1 MELILNTIRM
11 VDYDQAREYAL
22 GDENSLKEKL
32 ALGLVN
38 PEDYKKLNLTPSL
51 NVELSNKYG
60 QVIIKAKQDENVP
73 PGFILLPVSIWANQ
87 ITGYENGELI
97 FKNIQ
102 VNMSVSNEPI
112 KGVHEIINSIK
123 TR

>member
-38 PEDYKKLNLTPSL
+38 PEDYKKLNLTSSL
-51 NVELSNKYG
+51 NIELSNKYG
-60 QVIIKAKQDENVP
+60 RVIIKTKQDENVP
-73 PGFILLPVSIWANQ
+73 PGSILLPVSIWANQ

-97 FKNIQ
+97 FKNIK
-102 VNMSVSNEPI
+102 VNVSVSNEPI

-123 TR
+123 N

>member
-38 PEDYKKLNLTPSL
+38 PEDYKKLNLTSSL
-51 NVELSNKYG
+51 NLELSNKYG
-60 QVIIKAKQDENVP
+60 RVIIKVKQDENVP
-73 PGFILLPVSIWANQ
+73 PGIIILPVSIWANQ

-97 FKNIQ
+97 FKNIK
-102 VNMSVSNEPI
+102 VNVSVSNESI

-123 TR
+123 N

>member
-38 PEDYKKLNLTPSL
+38 PEDYKKLNLTSSL
-51 NVELSNKYG
+51 NLELSNKYG
-60 QVIIKAKQDENVP
+60 RVIIKAKQYENVP
-73 PGFILLPVSIWANQ
+73 PGIIILPVSIWANQ

-97 FKNIQ
+97 FKNIK
-102 VNMSVSNEPI
+102 VNVSVSNESI

-123 TR
+123 N

>member
-38 PEDYKKLNLTPSL
+38 PEDYRKLNLTSSL
-51 NVELSNKYG
+51 NLELSNKYG
-60 QVIIKAKQDENVP
+60 RVIIKVKQDENVP
-73 PGFILLPVSIWANQ
+73 PGIIILPVSIWANQ
-87 ITGYENGELI
+87 ITGYDNGELI
-97 FKNIQ
+97 FKNIK
-102 VNMSVSNEPI
+102 VNISVSNEPI
-112 KGVHEIINSIK
+112 KSVHEIIDVIK
-123 TR
+123 N

>member
-22 GDENSLKEKL
+22 GDENSLREKL
-32 ALGLVN
+32 ALGLIN
-38 PEDYKKLNLTPSL
+38 PEDYKKLNLTSSL
-51 NVELSNKYG
+51 NIELSNKYG
-60 QVIIKAKQDENVP
+60 RVIIKAKQDENVP
-73 PGFILLPVSIWANQ
+73 PGIILLPVSIWANQ

-97 FKNIQ
+97 FKNIK
-102 VNMSVSNEPI
+102 VNVSVSSEPI

-123 TR
+123 N

>member
-38 PEDYKKLNLTPSL
+38 PEDYKKLNLTSSL
-51 NVELSNKYG
+51 NIELSNKYG
-60 QVIIKAKQDENVP
+60 RVIIKAKQDENVP
-73 PGFILLPVSIWANQ
+73 PGIILLPVSIWVNQ

-97 FKNIQ
+97 FKNIK
-102 VNMSVSNEPI
+102 VNVSVSSEPI

-123 TR
+123 N

>member
-38 PEDYKKLNLTPSL
+38 PEDYKKLNLTSSL
-51 NVELSNKYG
+51 NIELSNKYG
-60 QVIIKAKQDENVP
+60 RVIIKAKQDENVP
-73 PGFILLPVSIWANQ
+73 PGIILLPVSIWANQ

-97 FKNIQ
+97 FKNIK
-102 VNMSVSNEPI
+102 VNVSVSNEPI

-123 TR
+123 N